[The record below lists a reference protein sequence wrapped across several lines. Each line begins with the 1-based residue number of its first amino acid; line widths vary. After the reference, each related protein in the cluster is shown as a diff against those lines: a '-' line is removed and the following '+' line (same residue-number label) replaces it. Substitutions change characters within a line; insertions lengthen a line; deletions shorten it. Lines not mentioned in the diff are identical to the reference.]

1 MKIKKLKENCFVI
14 IDNENNKY
22 LVSYESIIAKIDS
35 KGVLSLGKNWAYSQT
50 TARHRNDFL
59 SLYYT
64 EQLDKPELE
73 KLIKQ
78 GKISIDETL

>member
-22 LVSYESIIAKIDS
+22 LVSYESIIARID
-35 KGVLSLGKNWAYSQT
+35 KNGVLALGKDWAYSKT
-50 TARHRNDFL
+50 TAKHRNDFL

-64 EQLDKPELE
+64 EQLNKHELE

-78 GKISIDETL
+78 GKIEVLDF

>member
-1 MKIKKLKENCFVI
+1 MKIKKIKENCFVI
-14 IDNENNKY
+14 FDNEGNKF
-22 LVSYESIIAKIDS
+22 LVSYESIIAKIDNE
-35 KGVLSLGKNWAYSQT
+35 GVLSLGKNWAYSQT
-50 TARHRNDFL
+50 TARHRNEFL

-78 GKISIDETL
+78 GKIKVLDF

>member
-1 MKIKKLKENCFVI
+1 MKIKKIKENCFVI
-14 IDNENNKY
+14 FDNEGNKF
-22 LVSYESIIAKIDS
+22 LVSYESIIARID
-35 KGVLSLGKNWAYSQT
+35 KNGVLTLGKDWDYSQT

-64 EQLDKPELE
+64 EQLNKLELK

-78 GKISIDETL
+78 SKIEVLDF